1 MLDLR
6 LLETFREVATRG
18 SFSAAAEA
26 LHLTQP
32 AVSQHVAR
40 LEKQLGTKLLER
52 DSRGVSATEAGAA
65 MLEHAEGL
73 LDSAR
78 RAEDAVRAHAGGRV
92 PSVRMGAFPSAAA
105 GLVPMAFRELRVAQP
120 SLRLHLRI
128 LEPKPALEEL
138 CANRIDVGLMIAT
151 DLDPVETPDG
161 VERIAVHEDPML
173 VALPA
178 GHPMARRPSLRLSD
192 LSEESWLI
200 PCDGGTCPDS
210 SIIRRACDRAGFE
223 PEVHFESDDYPALQG
238 LTASGIGIA
247 LIPTLAAMSVRSDI
261 VLRPLAGEPPTR
273 RILAIVRTP
282 RDDAGVEAAVDA
294 LRLAGRRL
302 AFGTGTLSAVA

>member
-40 LEKQLGTKLLER
+40 LEKGLGTKLLER
-52 DSRGVSATEAGAA
+52 DTRGVTPTDAGTA
-65 MLEHAEGL
+65 MLQHAEAL
-73 LDSAR
+73 LDAAR
-78 RAEDAVRAHAGGRV
+78 RAEDDVRTRGGGQV
-92 PSVRMGAFPSAAA
+92 PSVRLAAFPSAAA
-105 GLVPMAFRELRVAQP
+105 GLVPMAFRELRAAQP

-128 LEPKPALEEL
+128 LEPTPALDEL
-138 CANRIDVGLMIAT
+138 CARRIDVGLMIDT

-161 VERIAVHEDPML
+161 IEQIRVHEDPML

-178 GHPMARRPSLRLSD
+178 GHPLARHTSLALGD
-192 LSEESWLI
+192 LAEESWLF

-223 PEVHFESDDYPALQG
+223 PQVHFESDDYQALQG

-261 VLRPLAGEPPTR
+261 VLRPLTGNPPTR
-273 RILAIVRTP
+273 RILAIVRSQRENP
-282 RDDAGVEAAVDA
+282 GVDAAVDA

-302 AFGTGTLSAVA
+302 AFGTGTLQAVA